1 MVHPGCLLF
10 NVGVIGEEY
19 KLKEKLGKALN
30 VTALETLVNN
40 SDETDEDILWTEGNG
55 DDDSKYSNNLIFF

>member
-19 KLKEKLGKALN
+19 KLKEELGKALN

-40 SDETDEDILWTEGNG
+40 SDETDEDIL
-55 DDDSKYSNNLIFF
+55 